1 MKATARIRY
10 LSAKVSAK
18 TVLLI
23 NLSNLEFLSRIFHHI
38 APVHEEE
45 CCLHEVQYTPS
56 NVKNNRQSNAKFG
69 RGYYIGIIQGCL
81 LIPFGRQNARPRNW
95 S

>member
-10 LSAKVSAK
+10 LSAKVSVK
-18 TVLLI
+18 IVLLI

-56 NVKNNRQSNAKFG
+56 NVKTIDNPTQNLAVA
-69 RGYYIGIIQGCL
+69 IIS
-81 LIPFGRQNARPRNW
+81 A
-95 S
+95 SSKVVY